1 MTETTL
7 WLLIL
12 SIGLITFVWRISFIL
27 LWERITLP
35 PLLTQG
41 LRFAP
46 VAVLSALIVPA
57 LLYREGQFDL
67 SPANTRLFAGLIATA
82 VAWYSRNVVLTIT
95 VGMLTLWL
103 LQWMGVR

>member
-7 WLLIL
+7 WLLIF

-35 PLLTQG
+35 PWLTQG
-41 LRFAP
+41 LRFVP

-57 LLYREGQFDL
+57 ILYRQGQLDI
-67 SPANTRLFAGLIATA
+67 SPTNARLFAGLLAAA
-82 VAWYSRNVVLTIT
+82 VAWYSRNVVLTII

-103 LQWMGVR
+103 LQGLGVG